1 MLRIEEGSLAFGGR
15 ALLDEVSWGVPDKGR
30 MGLVGANGAG
40 KSTLLRIAAGHQEMD
55 GGNRQLTRGQTVGYL
70 PQDGVESPE
79 GQLLAVVKDA
89 RHDLVRLAS
98 RIEGHLAQLETLEAN
113 SANHNELLERLQQD
127 QDAFAIGGGYS
138 LESEAGRVLNGLGFP
153 STDHD
158 KPCSSFS
165 QGWQMR
171 IALARLLL
179 QHPSFLLLDE
189 PTNHLDIESR
199 TWLER
204 FLDGYDGAVV
214 VVSHDRHFLDRVV
227 DRIIEIEGGAVTE
240 YAGNYTSY
248 EAAHDERVRR
258 VTAEQAKQLQ
268 EVQRLQQFISR
279 FRYDKRRA
287 SQVQSRIRTLAKME
301 KVDQPKTRRR
311 VRFQF
316 PQAPRCGSPVV
327 LTKDLEVGYGAKPVL
342 SDVELTVARGDNI
355 AVVGP
360 NGAGKSTL
368 LRVLAGR
375 QHAGGGHIELGHN
388 VVTAYF
394 AQDQLAEMNAESTV
408 LKELQAATP
417 QASEERLRGLLGAFL
432 FEGDDVH
439 KPLGVLSGG
448 EINRLALAKILL
460 TGANLLLLDEPTNH
474 LDMASKDVLLE
485 ALRSFGGTVLFVSHD
500 RYFVSAL
507 ADRTVEV
514 GDGTATL
521 YPEGFE
527 DFLWRKAR
535 ELGHEGHRVS
545 GVLAPDLWL
554 LGERADTGEAPKKA
568 KGGQAHKERIKKQRA
583 EERRQRGIER
593 TMARIEELEAA
604 VEEIHETMAQPE
616 MSTQYEELVSLQKK
630 VDQKKKEIAD
640 LYEKWEGLQEG

>member
-1 MLRIEEGSLAFGGR
+1 M
-15 ALLDEVSWGVPDKGR
+15 DEVSWGVPDKGR

-40 KSTLLRIAAGHQEMD
+40 KSTLLRIAAGYQEMD
-55 GGNRQLTRGQTVGYL
+55 GGVRQLTRGQTVGYL

-79 GQLLAVVKDA
+79 GELLAVVKAA
-89 RHDLVRLAS
+89 RDDLVQLSARV
-98 RIEGHLAQLETLEAN
+98 ETHLAGLETL
-113 SANHNELLERLQQD
+113 SAESPEHQDILVRLQQD

-138 LESEAGRVLNGLGFP
+138 LEAEAGRVLQGLGFP
-153 STDHD
+153 ASDHGR
-158 KPCSSFS
+158 PCASFS

-204 FLDGYDGAVV
+204 FLDGYNGAVV

-227 DRIIEIEGGAVTE
+227 DRIVEIEGGAVTE

-248 EAAHDERVRR
+248 EASHAERVRR
-258 VTAEQAKQLQ
+258 VSAEQAKQTQ
-268 EVQRLQQFISR
+268 EIQRLQQFISR

-287 SQVQSRIRTLAKME
+287 SQVQSRIRTLAKMD
-301 KVDQPKTRRR
+301 KVDQLVTRRR

-327 LTKDLEVGYGAKPVL
+327 MTRDLEVGYGAKPVL
-342 SDVELTVARGDNI
+342 EGVELTVARADNI

-375 QHAGGGHIELGHN
+375 QHASGGTIELGHN

-394 AQDQLAEMNAESTV
+394 AQDQLAEMNSEGTV
-408 LKELQAATP
+408 LQELQKSTPAAT
-417 QASEERLRGLLGAFL
+417 EERLRGLLGAFL

-474 LDMASKDVLLE
+474 LDMASKDVLLD
-485 ALRSFGGTVLFVSHD
+485 ALHSFGGTVMFVSHD

-514 GDGTATL
+514 GNGAATL

-535 ELGHEGHRVS
+535 EVGFEGHRVS

-554 LGERADTGEAPKKA
+554 LGERADVVAAPRKA
-568 KGGQAHKERIKKQRA
+568 KGGKAHKERIKQQRL
-583 EERRQRGIER
+583 EERRQRDIAK

-604 VEEIHETMAQPE
+604 VEAIFETMAQPE
-616 MSTQYEELVSLQKK
+616 MSTEFEKLLALQRD
-630 VDQKKKEIAD
+630 VDRHKKEIAA
-640 LYEKWEGLQEG
+640 LYETWESLQE